1 MTRWTHDADLSTANP
16 MKAEATTGRRPGGR
30 GAGLTREQIVQAA
43 ITLMDGEGVD
53 ALTVRGLARALDV
66 ESAALYWHFASKDD
80 ICRAVVEEISAQIRV
95 ETSARGTPRKRLEQH
110 LAAIRAHWRRHPSA
124 LELSR
129 RFPPSVARDVA
140 RAGMDLLVALGI
152 PPDDALDRYRVLSW
166 SVTGFVIVEQNLARS
181 VHHTPAGTTGTR
193 WVLAIEGS
201 EGAPSEFDSDELFHT
216 TIGLLLDGMLAS
228 NS

>member
-1 MTRWTHDADLSTANP
+1 VSRDRIAGERRV
-16 MKAEATTGRRPGGR
+16 KAEATTGRRPGGR

-95 ETSARGTPRKRLEQH
+95 ETSTKGTPRARLERH
-110 LAAIRAHWRRHPSA
+110 LGAIRDHWRRHPSG

-129 RFPPSVARDVA
+129 RFPPSVGHDVA
-140 RAGMDLLVALGI
+140 RAGMDLLVAMGV

-166 SVTGFVIVEQNLARS
+166 SVTGFVNVEQNLERS
-181 VHHTPAGTTGTR
+181 VHHTRVGPTR

-201 EGAPSEFDSDELFHT
+201 ESDPSEFDSDELFRT
-216 TIGLLLDGMLAS
+216 TIGLLLDGMLANGS
-228 NS
+228 